1 MAQSRK
7 MSAVEAATNTF
18 GGFVVALGCQITIFP
33 WFGIHIA
40 LASSAGIAILMMV
53 QSLVRQYLFRRF
65 FAWLE
70 GRPQHKAPTPETL
83 IELFMH
89 EQQWTPEEVA
99 RFAQR

>member
-7 MSAVEAATNTF
+7 MSVVEAATNTF
-18 GGFVVALGCQITIFP
+18 GGFAVALGAQVTIFP

-40 LASSAGIAILMMV
+40 LASSAGIAIIMMV

-70 GRPQHKAPTPETL
+70 ERELRRNMKTWEL
-83 IELFMH
+83 IVEKLPL
-89 EQQWTPEEVA
+89 EWTPEELA
-99 RFAQR
+99 RLEQR